1 MDRQLKGLDST
12 GNRPPSCAVKKLGD
26 AGMRPVGCAK
36 DRRDLGIEVALITLV
51 NIQCGDH
58 HTFTVAECYRVTRR
72 QTVSEFVRNVEN
84 HRNRPESSVGE
95 THLRA
100 NRSMVRGTEVAV
112 EGRVGAVDQEF
123 EIAELTWA
131 EVDRA
136 PISGLFADLGG
147 TFLTDHEV
155 YQT

>member
-1 MDRQLKGLDST
+1 MDWQLKAFDST
-12 GNRPPSCAVKKLGD
+12 GNRPPSGAVKKLGD
-26 AGMRPVGCAK
+26 AGMRPVSCAK
-36 DRRDLGIEVALITLV
+36 DRHDFGIEVALITLV

-58 HTFTVAECYRVTRR
+58 HTFTVAECYRVTRS

-84 HRNRPESSVGE
+84 HWNWPESAVDE

-100 NRSMVRGTEVAV
+100 HRSMVRGTEVAV

-131 EVDRA
+131 EVDRE
-136 PISGLFADLGG
+136 PISRLFADLGG

-155 YQT
+155 HQT